1 MIAPATNAVIQI
13 FFLNSGLV
21 LALGDS
27 SWEVPVIGS
36 SSRDLRFLDDLR
48 RRRGKIIAFFQP
60 VRQQNL
66 ADLASKRT
74 PL

>member
-1 MIAPATNAVIQI
+1 MSPAETMIAPATNAAIQI
-13 FFLNSGLV
+13 FFLNRGLV

-48 RRRGKIIAFFQP
+48 RRRGKIIASFNQYG
-60 VRQQNL
+60 
-66 ADLASKRT
+66 SRT
-74 PL
+74 